1 MKKICYTPIGIV
13 HSEFKEK
20 TNVPI
25 QSVFSNNKGVIEI
38 FPEFSDGLKD
48 IGGFS
53 HIFLIYH
60 FHLSKGFSL
69 KVTPFLDDVERGIF
83 STRAPKRPNNIGLS
97 ILKIEG
103 VEGNKIMVSGI
114 DIIDKTPVLDI
125 KPYVSHFD
133 YRPDVKDGWATN
145 KVENKEYVS
154 DNRFSL

>member
-1 MKKICYTPIGIV
+1 MDKICYSPIGIV

-20 TNVPI
+20 ANVPI
-25 QSVFSNNKGVIEI
+25 QSAFSKAKGVIEI
-38 FPEFSDGLKD
+38 FPEFSEGLKD
-48 IGGFS
+48 LGGFS
-53 HIFLIYH
+53 HIFVIYH

-69 KVTPFLDDVERGIF
+69 IVTPFLDSEERGIF
-83 STRAPKRPNNIGLS
+83 ATRAPKRPNSIGLS

-103 VEGNKIMVSGI
+103 VEGNKIMVSGV

-125 KPYVSHFD
+125 KPYISHFD

-145 KVENKEYVS
+145 KIESKEYVS

>member
-1 MKKICYTPIGIV
+1 MEKICYSPIGIV
-13 HSEFKEK
+13 RSEFKEK

-38 FPEFSDGLKD
+38 FPEYSEGLKD
-48 IGGFS
+48 LDGFS

-69 KVTPFLDDVERGIF
+69 IVTPFLDSEERGIF
-83 STRAPKRPNNIGLS
+83 ATRAPKRPNNIGLS

-103 VEGNKIMVSGI
+103 IEGNIIIVSGI

-133 YRPDVKDGWATN
+133 QRSDVKDGWFPN
-145 KVENKEYVS
+145 KIDKNECIS